1 MKQLESREKLVPSTV
16 VTLVK
21 LCLSHSSA
29 ERVEKIIQDNK
40 KEINK
45 PHLKFHCAGLLCV

>member
-29 ERVEKIIQDNK
+29 ERVEKIQDNK

-45 PHLKFHCAGLLCV
+45 PLHCAGLLCV